1 MVSFSPVSAQPPAS
15 ATIRAKLSLNIEQPH
30 TFAVQHTAVSSED
43 KQRKKSPQGTARYS
57 PFVSYLE
64 MRVRCSRL
72 LADLVPGCSTSNVT
86 EHGAEVTLKMLSRY
100 INNNISPL
108 HNCIRAAR
116 HQGTAESSTIKCLSS
131 TKLELSTFQQQ
142 TFAKIHSVRRGT
154 LLGPF
159 PC

>member
-1 MVSFSPVSAQPPAS
+1 
-15 ATIRAKLSLNIEQPH
+15 
-30 TFAVQHTAVSSED
+30 
-43 KQRKKSPQGTARYS
+43 
-57 PFVSYLE
+57 

-72 LADLVPGCSTSNVT
+72 LMLEGAGLVPGCSTSNVT

-159 PC
+159 PLKVLNSASTINNLLRHYAKWVFKHNK